1 MLFGMI
7 NRRKVRE
14 TVLRALYAHQLGKDS
29 TQHVVDTLIKK
40 EKFSEEKELRHF
52 AEKLFFRSLDHSE
65 ELDEITSKHIRN
77 WDINRLAL
85 IDRLI
90 LKMALCEFVYFEE
103 IPTKVSM
110 NEAIEMAKRYSTAKS
125 GRFING
131 ILDAALTDLEEQ
143 GKIQKKGRGLIEKTL
158 GK

>member
-1 MLFGMI
+1 MI

-14 TVLRALYAHQLGKDS
+14 SVLKALYAHQLGKDS

-40 EKFSEEKELRHF
+40 QEFADEKELRRF
-52 AEKLFFRSLDHSE
+52 AEKLFFRTLEHTE
-65 ELDEITSKHIRN
+65 ELDEITAKHIKN

-85 IDRLI
+85 IDRLV
-90 LKMALCEFVYFEE
+90 LKMALCEFIYFEE
-103 IPTKVSM
+103 IPTKVSI
-110 NEAIEMAKRYSTAKS
+110 NEAIELAKRYSTAKS

-131 ILDAALTDLEEQ
+131 ILDAALSDLEDQ

-158 GK
+158 GS